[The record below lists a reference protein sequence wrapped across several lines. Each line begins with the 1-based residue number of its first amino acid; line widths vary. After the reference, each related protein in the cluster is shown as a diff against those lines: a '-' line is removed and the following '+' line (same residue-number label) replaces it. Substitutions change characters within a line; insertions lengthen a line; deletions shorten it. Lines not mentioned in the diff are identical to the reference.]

1 MSVDWSEVDRWLV
14 GESWVGSELS
24 QHLDTLC
31 REIGPRWASSE
42 GERRAVDYVVN
53 RMTAYGLDNPRPEP
67 FPLDTWTYRSSSAAV
82 IGTNQRVDVLP
93 FQFCPPTDVT
103 GPLVD
108 AGHGNPYELDA
119 LGNELAGA
127 VAMLNLGMQPF
138 TLQRTIAARLVD
150 LANRG
155 ALAAVVVETK
165 SGGRIEY
172 HSPTD
177 WREKTYP
184 GHPLPTV
191 ATSREGGAV
200 LRQLAAER
208 RSLHLTVDSD
218 LHQATGSNTVSEIT
232 GTRWPNELLILGGH
246 HDTVLG
252 TPGGNDNASGT
263 SVVLETARV
272 LAKLRSEQ
280 GISPGRTIRFATWS
294 AEEQRLQGSYAHVA
308 KHFPGDGTQP
318 LPRFVINLDE
328 LATGTVKGIV
338 LVFPE
343 LRRFM
348 QAQLDSMGGGYRC
361 HVMPQMDPSS
371 DHFPFARRGI
381 QSSILWRWRFFG
393 KHPDS
398 DFHHEAGDTADKVR
412 PRELMEYVA
421 FLTRLLLRLSN
432 VEPPSWPDAQ
442 IAPADV
448 EARLERE
455 MSEPVRT
462 A

>member
-1 MSVDWSEVDRWLV
+1 MSVDWREVDRWLV

-24 QHLDTLC
+24 RHLDALC

-42 GERRAVDYVVN
+42 GERRAVEYVVS
-53 RMTAYGLDNPRPEP
+53 RMTEYGLDHPRPEP
-67 FPLDTWTYRSSSAAV
+67 FPLDTWTYRSSSASVVGA
-82 IGTNQRVDVLP
+82 NQSINVLP

-103 GPLVD
+103 GRLVD
-108 AGHGNPYELDA
+108 AGYGNPYELNA
-119 LGNELAGA
+119 VSGELAGA
-127 VAMLNLGMQPF
+127 VAVLNLAIQPF
-138 TLQRTIAARLVD
+138 TPPRTIAARLTD
-150 LANRG
+150 LATRG
-155 ALAAVVVETK
+155 ALAAVVIETK

-177 WREKTYP
+177 WREKAYA

-200 LRQLAAER
+200 LRQLANEGH
-208 RSLHLTVDSD
+208 SLRLTVDSD
-218 LHQATGSNTVSEIT
+218 LHQATGTNTVSEIT
-232 GTRWPNELLILGGH
+232 GARWPNELLILGGH

-263 SVVLETARV
+263 SVALETARV
-272 LAKLRSEQ
+272 LAKLRREQ
-280 GISPGRTIRFATWS
+280 GVAPGRTIRFATWS

-308 KHFPGDGTQP
+308 KHFSGDSSQP
-318 LPRFVINLDE
+318 RPRFMINLDE
-328 LATGTVKGIV
+328 LATGTVKGV
-338 LVFPE
+338 ALVFPE
-343 LRRFM
+343 LRSFM
-348 QAQLDSMGGGYRC
+348 QAQLDSMGGGYQC
-361 HVMPQMDPSS
+361 HVMAQMDPSS
-371 DHFPFARRGI
+371 DHFPFGRRGI

-432 VEPPSWPDAQ
+432 VAPSRWPDVQ
-442 IAPADV
+442 IAPAEV
-448 EARLERE
+448 EARLEQE
-455 MSEPVRT
+455 VAGPVRT